1 MSTEPDLSA
10 LEYEVSDN
18 VVVWHVTDFETLY
31 EEEMED
37 GHQLYL
43 DVSGKDE
50 ITAIVVRFEG
60 TPSLGPERQG
70 YINEVWSEFAQ
81 AVDIGRAAYVGE
93 GISALAVKS
102 NVEAP
107 GVEIDS
113 FSDVDEAV
121 EWAQK
126 SG

>member
-1 MSTEPDLSA
+1 MSSEPDLSA

-43 DVSGKDE
+43 DVAGKDE
-50 ITAIVVRFEG
+50 ITAIVVRFDG
-60 TPSLGPERQG
+60 TPSLGPEKQE

-107 GVEIDS
+107 GVEVDS